1 MFSFDVS
8 RSDHQLLM
16 VSPHHTSSSRGPS
29 LSPVT
34 RPPWLSRLWDQVC
47 LKLSNHLQVLVT
59 SSSAPTSS
67 CAQRPLDVLYLGQ
80 IKASTSPS
88 IRRPRPSSPCEDLTS
103 PSPRQVRSSGPQQ
116 INKQEQQFW
125 RLPVITIWPS
135 SNLIKSLYLLLFSA
149 WNKIKIVMNKCPLTD
164 VVA

>member
-1 MFSFDVS
+1 MIFSFSSYCVLFSKDWFKREPLGFQFWSFWHLMFSFDVF

-34 RPPWLSRLWDQVC
+34 RPPWLSRLWDKVC
-47 LKLSNHLQVLVT
+47 LKLSNHLRVLVA
-59 SSSAPTSS
+59 SSSAPTSP

-88 IRRPRPSSPCEDLTS
+88 IRRPRPSSPCDGNRGSYQSKASTGSILWT
-103 PSPRQVRSSGPQQ
+103 
-116 INKQEQQFW
+116 
-125 RLPVITIWPS
+125 T
-135 SNLIKSLYLLLFSA
+135 A
-149 WNKIKIVMNKCPLTD
+149 D
-164 VVA
+164 

>member
-16 VSPHHTSSSRGPS
+16 VSPHHTSSSRRPS

-47 LKLSNHLQVLVT
+47 LKLSNHLQVLVA

-67 CAQRPLDVLYLGQ
+67 CAQWPLDVLYLGQ

-88 IRRPRPSSPCEDLTS
+88 IRRPRPSSPCDGNRGSYQSTASTGSILWTTADEQTRAAVLEMTSHHNLTL
-103 PSPRQVRSSGPQQ
+103 VKLDQ
-116 INKQEQQFW
+116 ITLLTPFFCLKQNKNCDE
-125 RLPVITIWPS
+125 
-135 SNLIKSLYLLLFSA
+135 
-149 WNKIKIVMNKCPLTD
+149 
-164 VVA
+164 